1 MDLNIPSRVKILE
14 KFDVADR
21 LSFAR
26 DFTAK
31 FLFVGRRGC
40 LMRLDEHKYLK
51 NCAKLCWRRYLLF
64 SLPWALCGKINAQHA
79 PDRICRFFMPRDP
92 QPTDQLYRLQH
103 LFTWDAFWRNL
114 RLLRSTKYS
123 QRFEHEIFFEIENFN
138 ESKKTLPALWN
149 LPTFQDQPISINTW
163 NYSREILSAI
173 RYLRLSL
180 TPNNVKGLGNC
191 KQLMWPTLTSLA
203 ILKGWSKS

>member
-1 MDLNIPSRVKILE
+1 MLKKIS
-14 KFDVADR
+14 
-21 LSFAR
+21 SF
-26 DFTAK
+26 F
-31 FLFVGRRGC
+31 
-40 LMRLDEHKYLK
+40 
-51 NCAKLCWRRYLLF
+51 
-64 SLPWALCGKINAQHA
+64 LPWALCGKINAQHA

-149 LPTFQDQPISINTW
+149 LPTFQDQPISINMW
-163 NYSREILSAI
+163 NYSREILSTI
-173 RYLRLSL
+173 CRYIHLSL

-191 KQLMWPTLTSLA
+191 KLLIELHSNVFGHFEKL
-203 ILKGWSKS
+203 I